1 MGRHRETEPPADT
14 MDFPAIKDAADTDTF
29 AFAPQIPAGQDWHA
43 QAQLMRSAE
52 FVVDH
57 AKMGISR
64 DDDVSR
70 RAARILRATR
80 EDPYPVQVHGIEP
93 AVLHPTAI
101 EAPSRKQRAERRR
114 SQLKGQPPG
123 D

>member
-1 MGRHRETEPPADT
+1 
-14 MDFPAIKDAADTDTF
+14 
-29 AFAPQIPAGQDWHA
+29 
-43 QAQLMRSAE
+43 MRSAE

-114 SQLKGQPPG
+114 TPLGTPATPAIKRNVVNRNCPLERVN
-123 D
+123 DHE

>member
-1 MGRHRETEPPADT
+1 MGRHRETEAPADT
-14 MDFPAIKDAADTDTF
+14 MDFPAIKDAADADTF
-29 AFAPQIPAGQDWHA
+29 AFTPQHAERDWHA

-101 EAPSRKQRAERRR
+101 EAPSRKQRAARRR
-114 SQLKGQPPG
+114 QLEDPHPG